1 MHKVV
6 RRVINHRYT
15 AIKPAFLVEESVIDF
30 DCFIKR
36 FDDFVIIIESGT
48 FITVELAHKVKQN
61 DKIYILTHDSEKVQ
75 LYKKMHG
82 VNEYDE
88 LPLKN
93 VRQVALSVMDI
104 KEKIESLPTY
114 EEKLETVYAM
124 SAVLLKSIFEERDET
139 LPLEA
144 INLCIELMVRCINSI
159 ETDLMPK
166 VLRLMPDEYS
176 NHHHSTNVAVL
187 SIILAKSIGLSQQD
201 LLDLAYVGLLHD
213 IGKMRIDQ
221 KILNK
226 SSTLDDEEY
235 RLIQAHSEYGVEI
248 LQNNGIVD
256 QKILDG
262 VRYHH
267 EKLDGKGYPGKL
279 RGKRIPKFARII
291 GMCDV
296 FDALTTRRTY
306 RFSYTSY
313 EALMVMKQEMEDQ
326 FDVHYS
332 DTFIRLLASSSN
344 VHDRT

>member
-15 AIKPAFLVEESVIDF
+15 AIKPTFLVEESVIDF

-36 FDDFVIIIESGT
+36 FDDYVIIIESGT
-48 FITVELAHKVKQN
+48 FITIELAHRVKQN
-61 DKIYILTHDSEKVQ
+61 DKIYILTHDNEKIQ
-75 LYKKMHG
+75 IYKKTHG
-82 VNEYDE
+82 VEENH
-88 LPLKN
+88 LSFKN
-93 VRQVALSVMDI
+93 VQQTALGVMDLN
-104 KEKIESLPTY
+104 ERIELLPTD
-114 EEKLETVYAM
+114 EAKLETLYNTTA
-124 SAVLLKSIFEERDET
+124 LLLESIFEQKDET

-144 INLCIELMVRCINSI
+144 INLCIKLMIRCINSI
-159 ETDLMPK
+159 DTDLMPK

-176 NHHHSTNVAVL
+176 THHHSTNVTMF
-187 SIILAKSIGLSQQD
+187 SIILAKSIGLPQQD
-201 LLDLAYVGLLHD
+201 LLDLAFVGLLHD

-221 KILNK
+221 NILNK

-235 RLIQAHSEYGVEI
+235 TLIQAHSEYGVEI
-248 LQNNGIVD
+248 LQKNGIEN

-267 EKLDGKGYPGKL
+267 EKLDGKGYPGRL

-306 RFSYTSY
+306 RMRYTSY

-332 DTFIRLLASSSN
+332 DTFIRLLASS
-344 VHDRT
+344 

>member
-15 AIKPAFLVEESVIDF
+15 AIKPTFLVEGSVIDF

-36 FDDFVIIIESGT
+36 FDDYVIIIESGT
-48 FITVELAHKVKQN
+48 FITVELAHRVKQN
-61 DKIYILTHDSEKVQ
+61 EKIYILTLDSEKVQ
-75 LYKKMHG
+75 IYKKTHG
-82 VNEYDE
+82 VQEYQ
-88 LPLKN
+88 LSLKN
-93 VRQVALSVMDI
+93 VQQTALGVMDL
-104 KEKIESLPTY
+104 KEKIELLPTD
-114 EEKLETVYAM
+114 EAKLETVYNTTA
-124 SAVLLKSIFEERDET
+124 LLLASIFEERDEK

-144 INLCIELMVRCINSI
+144 IGICIELMIRCINSI
-159 ETDLMPK
+159 DRDLMPK

-176 NHHHSTNVAVL
+176 THHHSTNVALL

-221 KILNK
+221 NILNK
-226 SSTLDDEEY
+226 SSTLNDEEY
-235 RLIQAHSEYGVEI
+235 RLIQAHSEYGMEI
-248 LQNNGIVD
+248 LQNNGVEN

-267 EKLDGKGYPGKL
+267 EKLDGKGYPGRL

-306 RFSYTSY
+306 RMRYTSY

-332 DTFIRLLASSSN
+332 DTFIRLLASS
-344 VHDRT
+344 